1 MSPPYGTTLFYMKG
15 TAPAGVSMSDVY
27 RAMLPFIALQLIG
40 LALCIYFPAIS
51 LWLPRSVGL
60 IE

>member
-1 MSPPYGTTLFYMKG
+1 
-15 TAPAGVSMSDVY
+15 
-27 RAMLPFIALQLIG
+27 MLPFIALQLVG